1 MTRWSSG
8 GGGCLLRGGRG
19 RFWEPISHLR
29 GAATA
34 WTASR
39 AAGRRRRTERS
50 GAAEGKQTP
59 EKLGFVRAGWA
70 RVAVDSDLSPRR
82 GREEQQRRSGIWR
95 RRAEPETNPKSL
107 SSYYNGTGMETE
119 TGLGWT
125 QDNPSSSCGPLCLLA
140 PPNLQYSN
148 VSTIHIK
155 AKLVFGFYFIF

>member
-1 MTRWSSG
+1 MTRWSSGG

-50 GAAEGKQTP
+50 GAAEGKQNPGKTRVCAGGVGAGGG
-59 EKLGFVRAGWA
+59 GFGSLA
-70 RVAVDSDLSPRR
+70 SPRQR
-82 GREEQQRRSGIWR
+82 GAAAEERDLEAASG
-95 RRAEPETNPKSL
+95 AGDKPKISL

-155 AKLVFGFYFIF
+155 AAG